1 MTDQA
6 AVDWPTCDE
15 DGCIGVRLAATTKCL
30 AHAPDEQRNAALKQ
44 LGETGEIDAR
54 GVSITEELFQQI
66 LAAALHD
73 PDKRPTFRAARFDEA
88 TFQGTAEFDGVAF
101 QGRAGFNRATF
112 QRRAGFSEATFKR
125 TAEFDGATFDYE
137 PVFDR
142 AIFQSGAS
150 FNGAKFRDITS
161 FDGTIFQGGASF
173 HGATFEGGTTFDG
186 VTFQGD
192 AKFLWVAFQG
202 GGSFNEATF
211 QGNAEFDG
219 ATFDDQA
226 GFDRA
231 TFQGFV
237 LFRLATFEGDAL
249 FDQATFQD
257 DALFDQATFK
267 QDAMFSGTTFQGT
280 AWLNK
285 ATFERARQ
293 VGPLL
298 AYRGLGLDDV
308 QFAQPVQIEAST
320 IGVCCRRARFAGG
333 VQFRLRWARVLL
345 DDADLA
351 APSILAGI
359 PRLTSD
365 EFAAQEQ
372 RIAKGWQRL
381 LGEMISE
388 EPRLLSLRRA
398 NVAGPGLANVDLVD
412 CRFAG
417 AHNLD
422 KLRLEADVS
431 FASASGISWDWRQVI
446 AEERTWRRTHGSG
459 HWAAPQWPTWA
470 ADEPEVLEA
479 GHIAGLYP
487 GAAQGPRG
495 RQGRARRGRLLL
507 RRDGDA
513 PPRPPQPYWRAV
525 TGTGRTRHPD
535 RLLVGLR
542 LRLASLASASV
553 AGCSDRRV
561 RGRLPPGRLCPPAT
575 AGLVLDQRAVCLPRH
590 PVADRQRGPADRLGQ
605 AAAGPTTPHRPG
617 AARPDAAGHPSPY
630 ETVSLST
637 DPRLCGKRRFPDT
650 TLGGR
655 PSDQGHPSWNWSTP
669 CSIIAAGSD
678 RGLGP
683 VAGGQSWG
691 AGRFLLGPILVN
703 ETADGAGHRPRSR
716 PQ

>member
-280 AWLNK
+280 AWLNE

-459 HWAAPQWPTWA
+459 HWAAPQWQTWA

-479 GHIAGLYP
+479 GHIAGLYRALRKGREDAKDEP
-487 GAAQGPRG
+487 GAADFYYGEMEMRRHARRNRTGERSRG
-495 RQGRARRGRLLL
+495 RVERAILTAYWLVSGYGL
-507 RRDGDA
+507 RAWRALAWLAAVTAGFA
-513 PPRPPQPYWRAV
+513 VAFHLAGFARPPQPVSYWTSVLYAFRATLSLTDSEV
-525 TGTGRTRHPD
+525 QLTAWGK
-535 RLLVGLR
+535 LLQGLLR
-542 LRLASLASASV
+542 L
-553 AGCSDRRV
+553 
-561 RGRLPPGRLCPPAT
+561 T
-575 AGLVLDQRAVCLPRH
+575 
-590 PVADRQRGPADRLGQ
+590 
-605 AAAGPTTPHRPG
+605 
-617 AARPDAAGHPSPY
+617 
-630 ETVSLST
+630 
-637 DPRLCGKRRFPDT
+637 
-650 TLGGR
+650 
-655 PSDQGHPSWNWSTP
+655 
-669 CSIIAAGSD
+669 
-678 RGLGP
+678 GP
-683 VAGGQSWG
+683 V
-691 AGRFLLGPILVN
+691 LLGLTLLAIRAR
-703 ETADGAGHRPRSR
+703 TKR
-716 PQ
+716 